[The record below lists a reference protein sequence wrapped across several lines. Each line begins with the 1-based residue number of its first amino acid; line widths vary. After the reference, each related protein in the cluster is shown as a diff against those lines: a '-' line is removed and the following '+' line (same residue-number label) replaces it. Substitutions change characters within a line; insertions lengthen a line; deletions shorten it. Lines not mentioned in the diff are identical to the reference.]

1 MPATQFN
8 TLPSGLVALPFSDQI
23 GIVWYHLN
31 GELMACVSTGLFGRI
46 SGALIALCFW
56 ASTTAY
62 AFDGVEFTVIDA
74 SKGVEKDLRAASLLL
89 ASQKN
94 GAVDA
99 QDLFADARAE
109 YAVLLNA
116 LYARGYYSG
125 VIHIYVDGVEAANIA
140 PLDAPPT
147 IAKIAVR
154 VDPGPV
160 FSFSRAKLAP
170 LAKKTE
176 LPDGFAP
183 GKTAESGVILEAVGA
198 GVDGWRKRGHALANT
213 ASQNLTADHSA
224 AKLSADIV
232 LNPGP
237 KLRFGRL
244 VIKGQDRMR
253 EARIRAIAG
262 LPEGSVF
269 DPDVLDRAT
278 ARLRR
283 TGVFKSATLTEDTRV
298 TRPDFLGITANVVEA
313 KRRRYS
319 FGAEIASFDGLQ
331 LNGSWLHRN
340 LFGGAERLTI
350 SGEIR
355 NIGVQSG
362 GVDYGLGVTLDRPAT
377 FSADTTLSFG
387 AAIQQLDEADFRADV
402 FEISTKLT
410 RVFSDELSAVAGFK
424 YEYSRISDPS
434 GTLNYRALSLPLGA
448 VWDRRDNKTDAKKGF
463 YLEAEAKP
471 FIGFGITDSGA
482 RIEFDAR
489 GYKAF
494 GAEKRF
500 ILAARVQGGMILGA
514 GLAGTPRDYLFYSG
528 GGGTVRGQPY
538 QSLGVNVLT
547 DSSNVVYQTGGT
559 QFVAASVE
567 ARVRVGDNLGIV
579 GFLDMGSVGVAGQS
593 GAGGWHAG
601 AGLGVRY
608 ATAVGPIRLD
618 LALPVGG
625 NTGDGLQVYVGLG
638 QSF

>member
-1 MPATQFN
+1 MDC
-8 TLPSGLVALPFSDQI
+8 LPTRRSGRL
-23 GIVWYHLN
+23 G
-31 GELMACVSTGLFGRI
+31 GLI
-46 SGALIALCFW
+46 IALCLV
-56 ASTTAY
+56 ANTA
-62 AFDGVEFTVIDA
+62 AFAFEGIDFSVSGA
-74 SKGVEKDLRAASLLL
+74 PKSLEKDLRAASILL
-89 ASQKN
+89 ASQKSK
-94 GAVDA
+94 APDA

-125 VIHIYVDGVEAANIA
+125 VIHVYVDGAEAATIS
-140 PLDAPPT
+140 PLDAPQV
-147 IAKIAVR
+147 IAKIKVA

-160 FSFSRAKLAP
+160 FTFSKASIAP
-170 LAKKTE
+170 LAVKTE
-176 LPDGFAP
+176 LPDGFAV
-183 GKTAESGVILEAVGA
+183 GKTAESGVILAAVGT
-198 GVDGWRKRGHALANT
+198 GVEGWRKRGHALAKP
-213 ASQNLTADHSA
+213 ASQDLAADHAA
-224 AKLSADIV
+224 AKLSADIA
-232 LNPGP
+232 LDPGP

-262 LPEGSVF
+262 LPEGRVF
-269 DPDVLDRAT
+269 SPDDLDQAA

-283 TGVFKSATLTEDTRV
+283 TGVFKSVTLTEDTAV
-298 TRPDFLGITANVVEA
+298 TRPDLLGITALVVEE

-319 FGAEIASFDGLQ
+319 FGAEIASFDGLR

-350 SGEIR
+350 SGEIL

-377 FSADTTLSFG
+377 FSADITLSFG
-387 AAIQQLDEADFRADV
+387 AGIQRLDEADFKADI
-402 FEISTKLT
+402 FDISAKLT
-410 RVFSDELSAVAGFK
+410 RVYSDELLAVAGFN
-424 YEYSRISDPS
+424 YEYSKVTDPS
-434 GTLNYRALSLPLGA
+434 GTQTYRAVSLPMGMT
-448 VWDRRDNKTDAKKGF
+448 WDRRDSKTDAKKGF

-471 FIGFGITDSGA
+471 FVGFGVTDSGA
-482 RIEFDAR
+482 RLKFDAR

-494 GAEKRF
+494 GVDKRF
-500 ILAARVQGGMILGA
+500 VLAARVQGGVVLQA
-514 GLAGTPRDYLFYSG
+514 GLAGTPRDFLFYSG

-559 QFVAASVE
+559 RFIGGSVE
-567 ARVRVGDNLGIV
+567 ARVRVGDNLGLV
-579 GFLDMGSVGVAGQS
+579 GFLDMGSVGTVGVND
-593 GAGGWHAG
+593 WHAG
-601 AGLGVRY
+601 AGIGIRY

-625 NTGDGLQVYVGLG
+625 NTGDGVQVYVGLG
-638 QSF
+638 QAF